1 MEKQQINEIVIF
13 LSSYSTLPI
22 QYAVEYYFY
31 RRFLGF
37 KNKVWTFILSALLM
51 TIIDYIMM
59 KTTFEISRI
68 ITADI
73 IWIAIISFLCY
84 GSFLIKFYAVIV
96 INTISVLISLTFL
109 TFDFWA
115 LPRAHNFN
123 MSFESHMIVNIVD
136 IIAIDLIHII
146 ILFLFLKSISKLLN
160 LKEKVLNLYESL
172 YLLIPCLAIYS
183 FSLIFYYIQS
193 IRIENKKYYLPY
205 IFPKLYYVLPFVS
218 AALLMAILIVAYTF
232 KKMLEGQEEQQENIL
247 MNQQFKL
254 QLAHS
259 KNIEGIYS
267 EIRSVIHDT
276 NNHLACLR
284 SLAEANNMEAV
295 KRYLYNI
302 GKTVERLDFTIKT
315 GNPIADAVINEKCN
329 IARNEGIGF
338 KCDFIMPKENLIE
351 PMDLCIVLSNALD
364 NAIEAC
370 RKVKNNNISKK
381 ICIKSFIR
389 NRYLIMEIS
398 NTNIDRLHYVEGTI
412 ISTKQDKLNHGIGI
426 SNIKMAASKYN
437 GTVDIVEENN
447 KFVINIMFRIR

>member
-205 IFPKLYYVLPFVS
+205 IFPKLYYALPFVS

-232 KKMLEGQEEQQENIL
+232 KKMLEGEEEQQENIL

-259 KNIEGIYS
+259 KNIEDIYS

-295 KRYLYNI
+295 KRYLHNI

-338 KCDFIMPKENLIE
+338 KCDFIMPKESLIE

-370 RKVKNNNISKK
+370 RKVKDNNISKK

-426 SNIKMAASKYN
+426 SNIKTAASKYN
-437 GTVDIVEENN
+437 GTVDVVEENN

>member
-31 RRFLGF
+31 KRFLGF
-37 KNKVWTFILSALLM
+37 KYKAWIFILSALLV
-51 TIIDYIMM
+51 TIIDYIMV

-84 GSFLIKFYAVIV
+84 GNFLIKFYAVIV

-115 LPRAHNFN
+115 FTRTHNFK
-123 MSFESHMIVNIVD
+123 MSFESHMIVNIVNVT
-136 IIAIDLIHII
+136 AMDLIHLI
-146 ILFLFLKSISKLLN
+146 ILFIVLKSICKLLN
-160 LKEKVLNLYESL
+160 LKERILNLYQSL
-172 YLLIPCLAIYS
+172 YLLIPCLATYS
-183 FSLIFYYIQS
+183 FALIFYYIQ
-193 IRIENKKYYLPY
+193 IIKIENKQYYLPY
-205 IFPKLYYVLPFVS
+205 IFPKLYYIFPFVS
-218 AALLMAILIVAYTF
+218 FALLISILIVAYTF
-232 KKMLEGQEEQQENIL
+232 KKMLEREEEQRENML

-284 SLAEANNMEAV
+284 SLAEANNIESV

-302 GKTVERLDFTIKT
+302 
-315 GNPIADAVINEKCN
+315 
-329 IARNEGIGF
+329 
-338 KCDFIMPKENLIE
+338 
-351 PMDLCIVLSNALD
+351 
-364 NAIEAC
+364 
-370 RKVKNNNISKK
+370 
-381 ICIKSFIR
+381 
-389 NRYLIMEIS
+389 
-398 NTNIDRLHYVEGTI
+398 
-412 ISTKQDKLNHGIGI
+412 
-426 SNIKMAASKYN
+426 
-437 GTVDIVEENN
+437 
-447 KFVINIMFRIR
+447 

>member
-31 RRFLGF
+31 KRFLGF
-37 KNKVWTFILSALLM
+37 KYKAWTFILSALLV

-59 KTTFEISRI
+59 KATFEISRI

-73 IWIAIISFLCY
+73 IWISIISFLCY
-84 GSFLIKFYAVIV
+84 GNFLIKFYSVIV

-123 MSFESHMIVNIVD
+123 MSFESHMIVNIVN
-136 IIAIDLIHII
+136 ITAMDLIHLI
-146 ILFLFLKSISKLLN
+146 ILFIFLKSICKLLN
-160 LKEKVLNLYESL
+160 LKEKILNLYKSL
-172 YLLIPCLAIYS
+172 YLLIPCFAIYS
-183 FSLIFYYIQS
+183 FALIFYYIQT
-193 IRIENKKYYLPY
+193 IKIENKQYYLPY
-205 IFPKLYYVLPFVS
+205 IFPKLYYIFPLVTF
-218 AALLMAILIVAYTF
+218 ALLISILIVACTF
-232 KKMLEGQEEQQENIL
+232 KKMLEREEEQQENML

-302 GKTVERLDFTIKT
+302 GQTVGRLDFKIKT
-315 GNPIADAVINEKCN
+315 GNPIADAVINEKYN

-338 KCDFIMPKENLIE
+338 KCDFIMPKESLLE

-370 RKVKNNNISKK
+370 RKVKSNNISKE
-381 ICIKSFIR
+381 ICIKSFIK

-398 NTNIDRLHYVEGTI
+398 NTSIDRLHYVENTI
-412 ISTKQDKLNHGIGI
+412 ISTKSDKLNHGIGI
-426 SNIKMAASKYN
+426 SNIKTAASKYN

-447 KFVINIMFRIR
+447 KFIINIMFRIR